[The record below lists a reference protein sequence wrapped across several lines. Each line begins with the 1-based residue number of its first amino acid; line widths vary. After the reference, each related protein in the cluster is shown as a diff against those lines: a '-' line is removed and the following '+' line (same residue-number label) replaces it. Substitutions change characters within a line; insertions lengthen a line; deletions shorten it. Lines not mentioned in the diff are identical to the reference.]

1 MAIKYTVPV
10 KDYASQERQDE
21 CKNYARNLFIERI
34 AKSSFHPVEEYEK
47 DHYEVPTDSDNRFIV
62 CVLIG
67 VFVLMSLYL
76 VNTSAVAG
84 DCTMPATPLSIIGAA

>member
-1 MAIKYTVPV
+1 MAIKYPEKMTD
-10 KDYASQERQDE
+10 DYAHDHRLAFIKEQADLIFKPERQ
-21 CKNYARNLFIERI
+21 L
-34 AKSSFHPVEEYEK
+34 VEEYEEF
-47 DHYEVPTDSDNRFIV
+47 HYETPSDNRFIV

>member
-1 MAIKYTVPV
+1 MAIKYTVPL
-10 KDYASQERQDE
+10 KDYASQERQYE

-34 AKSSFHPVEEYEK
+34 AKNSFHPIEEYEK
-47 DHYEVPTDSDNRFIV
+47 DHYETPSDNRFIV